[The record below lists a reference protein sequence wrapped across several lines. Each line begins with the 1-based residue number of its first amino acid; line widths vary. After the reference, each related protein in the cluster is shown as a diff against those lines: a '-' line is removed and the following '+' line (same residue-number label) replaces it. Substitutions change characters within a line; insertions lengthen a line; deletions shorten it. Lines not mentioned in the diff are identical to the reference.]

1 MSSVRQPSSVVQ
13 QPPEIPARLRLLTVA
28 QVAGALAVCRHTVRR
43 WIARGHF
50 PGALVLP
57 GGDVRIPVTEL
68 ERFQAR
74 QALAFSSPE
83 GPA

>member
-1 MSSVRQPSSVVQ
+1 MPRTVRQPVAAA
-13 QPPEIPARLRLLTVA
+13 PEIPARLRLLTVA

-57 GGDVRIPVTEL
+57 GGDVRVPLAEL

-74 QALAFSSPE
+74 QALAFLPQE
-83 GPA
+83 AVA